1 MKHSILAAIAL
12 ACVLTMAQAG
22 AQTWPEH
29 PLQMI
34 VQLPPGTTTD
44 AVARDISM
52 RMEKELGKSVVVV
65 NKSGAGGIV
74 GVSNLARA
82 KPDGYTLGT
91 VNYPALTIIPHLQA
105 VPYDPLNDFTHL
117 AVVGPYDYGIFV
129 RADAPWKTFAELV
142 EYGKANPGK
151 LSFGTLG
158 AGTTNQLVMS
168 RLGKDLGMQW
178 VFIPYKGDNESVTAL
193 LGGEVDVVNGSANA
207 TLPQAK
213 AGKLRMLAA
222 AGTNRWSALPDVP
235 TLRETGLVDYAQ
247 TSYFSL
253 AAPAGIPQA
262 AREKLARA
270 LQKILTDPAVVASF
284 QERYGQAVHYQDG
297 ASYAQTITD
306 DYRRWAT
313 LAESKDAKPQ

>member
-1 MKHSILAAIAL
+1 MKRSIFAAAAVAIVLA
-12 ACVLTMAQAG
+12 MAQAV
-22 AQTWPEH
+22 AQTWPDR

-44 AVARDISM
+44 AVARDIAF

-65 NKSGAGGIV
+65 NKSGASGIV
-74 GVSNLARA
+74 GVSSIARA

-91 VNYPALTIIPHLQA
+91 INYPALTIIPHLQS
-105 VPYDPLNDFTHL
+105 VPYDPLKDFTHL

-129 RADAPWKTFAELV
+129 RADAPWRTFTELV

-158 AGTTNQLVMS
+158 AGTTNQLIMS
-168 RLGKDLGMQW
+168 RLGMDLGMQW

-207 TLPQAK
+207 TLPQVK

-222 AGTNRWSALPDVP
+222 TGGNRWAALPDVP

-253 AAPAGIPQA
+253 AAPAGIPQD
-262 AREKLARA
+262 ARERIARA
-270 LQKILTDPAVVASF
+270 LQNILTDPKVVASF
-284 QERYGQAVHYQDG
+284 QERYGQTVRYQDG
-297 ASYAQTITD
+297 ASYAQTIID
-306 DYRRWAT
+306 DYHRWAT
-313 LAESKDAKPQ
+313 LSTSNDGKPH